1 MNTDYRAELQ
11 RLVKAYDD
19 HGGRWPENHVEALH
33 QAVERARAYLA
44 QPELRGI
51 NPTNQEDERD

>member
-19 HGGRWPENHVEALH
+19 HGEQWPEDEVEALR
-33 QAVERARAYLA
+33 QAVERARTALS
-44 QPELRGI
+44 QHKPVS
-51 NPTNQEDERD
+51 ERPWER